1 LHIDVLQFV
10 PQRSPNDYE
19 NSETMRRAIPDA
31 GLQRSEVQMGVQWQH
46 ALSRKK
52 VTVERAKPFLGATT

>member
-1 LHIDVLQFV
+1 MLFVLRWPYRRRNLHIDVLQFV

-31 GLQRSEVQMGVQWQH
+31 GLQRSEVQMGVQ
-46 ALSRKK
+46 
-52 VTVERAKPFLGATT
+52 